1 MRRKGR
7 RRGGISRFAAGLVGI
22 ILIVAFTYG
31 GFTKF
36 ANPFAS
42 RFTVHATFASANQLR
57 LGSLVRIAGVNVGTV
72 TGISPEKGCSSHGA
86 STGCQAAD
94 VTMQISSNGLP
105 IHTDATF
112 WIRPRTFL
120 EGNFFVDLSPGSP
133 TAPIANNGHVFP
145 VEQGI
150 EPVQLDQVLDA
161 LPNNTRS
168 NLQTLLEQYGLAV
181 KQAGPAYD
189 ASIKYWKP
197 AYEYSSVV
205 SHDFL
210 GIQPHDLSNYIAQ
223 MATVSGALSENP
235 PALESLITN
244 FNTTAGAFAREQNS
258 LQAAVAELPKT
269 LAAATPALTA
279 LNNAFPSLDALA
291 KALIPGVKSAGP
303 AIDVSLP
310 FITQLRLL
318 VQPSELRGLTH
329 DLSPTIP
336 SLAKLTNE
344 TIPLMKNGV
353 RPASSCIA
361 NVVIPWS
368 HLTIDDPNF
377 NASNGFPPREA
388 YVEAVD
394 FLPGL
399 AGESRNFDANGP
411 YIRVLGNGGTLE
423 YSLSPGLFG
432 ESIAK
437 LMGVEPAVPPGGKRP
452 PYEPT
457 VPCETQAP
465 ITTLDDT
472 SGKAPQ
478 EGPANLDA
486 PGAALRAQ
494 TALGA
499 LANEVKGIVGQQKLP
514 LKIST
519 KLPTLAQLKSLTPL
533 KGVLGDLGK

>member
-1 MRRKGR
+1 M
-7 RRGGISRFAAGLVGI
+7 SRFAAGLLGVV
-22 ILIVAFTYG
+22 LLVAITYG

-42 RFTVHATFASANQLR
+42 KFTVHATFASANQLR
-57 LGSLVRIAGVNVGTV
+57 LGSPVRVAGVNIGIV
-72 TGISPEKGCSSHGA
+72 TQITPAPGCSTHGA

-94 VTMQISSNGLP
+94 VSMQLSSNGLP
-105 IHTDATF
+105 LHTDATF

-120 EGNFFVDLSPGSP
+120 EGNFFVDVDPGSP
-133 TAPIANNGHVFP
+133 TAPVANDGHQFP
-145 VEQGI
+145 IEQGI

-161 LPNNTRS
+161 LPNDTRS

-181 KQAGPAYD
+181 KKAGPSYN
-189 ASIKYWKP
+189 ASIQYWKP

-223 MATVSGALSENP
+223 MATVSGALDANP
-235 PALESLITN
+235 PALESLITD
-244 FNTTAGAFAREQNS
+244 FNTTAGAFAREQSS
-258 LQAAVAELPKT
+258 LQATVAELPKT
-269 LAAATPALTA
+269 LAAATPAFNA
-279 LNNAFPSLDALA
+279 LNSALPSLDALA
-291 KALIPGVKSAGP
+291 HALIPGVKTAGP

-336 SLAKLTNE
+336 ALAHLTNE
-344 TIPLMKNGV
+344 TIPFMKNEV

-368 HLTIDDPNF
+368 HLTINDPNF
-377 NASNGFPPREA
+377 NSSNGFPARQA

-399 AGESRNFDANGP
+399 AGESRDFDANGP

-437 LMGVEPAVPPGGKRP
+437 LAGVEPAVPPGGARP
-452 PYEPT
+452 AYEPN

-465 ITTLDDT
+465 ITTLDDA
-472 SGKAPQ
+472 SGAAPK
-478 EGPANLDA
+478 EGPASLAA

-499 LANEVKGIVGQQKLP
+499 LASEVRGIVDQQKLP

-519 KLPTLAQLKSLTPL
+519 QLPTLAQLKSLTPL